1 MSASHSRPK
10 VAYFYDPE
18 VGNFHYGQLHP
29 MKPHRLSVTH
39 SLVLNYGLHKK
50 MQVFRPYIASG
61 PDMARFHSEEYI
73 EFLQRVSP
81 HNIQSFSK
89 SLTHYNVGAAD
100 CPVFDGLYEFC
111 ARYTGASL
119 EAAEKL
125 VTEQADI
132 AINWSGGL
140 HHAKKFEASGFC
152 YVNDIV
158 VAILELL
165 KYHPRVLYIDIDI
178 HHGDGV
184 QEAFYL
190 TDRVMTVSFHKYG
203 NFFPGTGHMYEVG
216 AGAGRQYSVNVP
228 LKEGMDDMSYEYIFT
243 PIMQMVM
250 DFYKP
255 SAVVLQCGADSLS
268 GDRLGC
274 FNLSTKGHGKCVE
287 FMKKF
292 NLPLMILGG
301 GGYTLRNVA
310 RLWAY
315 ETSILC
321 EEELSSELPYQEYF
335 EYFGPDFALHPEV
348 NPRMENANSQQYL
361 ASIVETVSR
370 QLKLLA
376 GAPSVQM
383 ADMPDSFLKGR
394 EAEEGDPDKRQL
406 MDDLK
411 AEHNGEFYDSENDQD
426 EEAAGAEPEQ
436 GGS

>member
-1 MSASHSRPK
+1 MQFK
-10 VAYFYDPE
+10 YFP
-18 VGNFHYGQLHP
+18 
-29 MKPHRLSVTH
+29 
-39 SLVLNYGLHKK
+39 
-50 MQVFRPYIASG
+50 
-61 PDMARFHSEEYI
+61 
-73 EFLQRVSP
+73 
-81 HNIQSFSK
+81 
-89 SLTHYNVGAAD
+89 
-100 CPVFDGLYEFC
+100 
-111 ARYTGASL
+111 
-119 EAAEKL
+119 
-125 VTEQADI
+125 
-132 AINWSGGL
+132 
-140 HHAKKFEASGFC
+140 
-152 YVNDIV
+152 
-158 VAILELL
+158 
-165 KYHPRVLYIDIDI
+165 
-178 HHGDGV
+178 
-184 QEAFYL
+184 
-190 TDRVMTVSFHKYG
+190 
-203 NFFPGTGHMYEVG
+203 
-216 AGAGRQYSVNVP
+216 
-228 LKEGMDDMSYEYIFT
+228 
-243 PIMQMVM
+243 
-250 DFYKP
+250 
-255 SAVVLQCGADSLS
+255 LQCGADSLS

-292 NLPLMILGG
+292 SLPLMILGG

>member
-1 MSASHSRPK
+1 M
-10 VAYFYDPE
+10 
-18 VGNFHYGQLHP
+18 
-29 MKPHRLSVTH
+29 
-39 SLVLNYGLHKK
+39 
-50 MQVFRPYIASG
+50 
-61 PDMARFHSEEYI
+61 
-73 EFLQRVSP
+73 
-81 HNIQSFSK
+81 
-89 SLTHYNVGAAD
+89 
-100 CPVFDGLYEFC
+100 
-111 ARYTGASL
+111 
-119 EAAEKL
+119 
-125 VTEQADI
+125 
-132 AINWSGGL
+132 
-140 HHAKKFEASGFC
+140 
-152 YVNDIV
+152 NDIV

-165 KYHPRVLYIDIDI
+165 KYHSRVLYIDIDI

-228 LKEGMDDMSYEYIFT
+228 LKEGMDDASYEYIFT

-361 ASIVETVSR
+361 ARLEQNKQMRVKLILMITPSIVETVGR

-383 ADMPDSFLKGR
+383 ADMPDW
-394 EAEEGDPDKRQL
+394 
-406 MDDLK
+406 
-411 AEHNGEFYDSENDQD
+411 
-426 EEAAGAEPEQ
+426 
-436 GGS
+436 

>member
-1 MSASHSRPK
+1 
-10 VAYFYDPE
+10 
-18 VGNFHYGQLHP
+18 
-29 MKPHRLSVTH
+29 
-39 SLVLNYGLHKK
+39 

-190 TDRVMTVSFHKYG
+190 TDSFHKYG

-228 LKEGMDDMSYEYIFT
+228 LKEGMDDVSYEYIFT

-348 NPRMENANSQQYL
+348 NPRMENANSHQYL
-361 ASIVETVSR
+361 ASIVETVGR
-370 QLKLLA
+370 QLKLLQ

-383 ADMPDSFLKGR
+383 ADMPDCFLKGR
-394 EAEEGDPDKRQL
+394 EPEEGDPDKRQL

-411 AEHNGEFYDSENDQD
+411 TEYNGEYFDGDSDQD
-426 EEAAGAEPEQ
+426 EEGAEEP